1 VFDIQFRLPIL
12 RNFLFQAVYQ
22 LKQLID
28 FGQVRAN
35 ANTEIANKM
44 RYCPKNAN
52 IAVAIDGMA
61 IVSLPC

>member
-1 VFDIQFRLPIL
+1 
-12 RNFLFQAVYQ
+12 
-22 LKQLID
+22 
-28 FGQVRAN
+28 
-35 ANTEIANKM
+35 M